1 MNKNPFFSVVIPTF
15 NQDSFLKKAINSV
28 LQQTFKDFE
37 IIIIDNN
44 STDNTEETVKYF
56 NLENIQYEK
65 ISNGGIIAKSRN
77 LGIKKAKG
85 KWIAF
90 LDSDD
95 DWESEKLDK
104 VYNIIKN
111 NSADVVSTNM
121 WIKEE
126 GKLKRKIYK
135 YGPFRTNF
143 YKILIKFGNR
153 ISTSASVVKKE
164 FLVKYNIMF
173 SEKSEIVTT
182 EDFDFFLNISRKN
195 ARFYFID
202 LPLGTHSVHQKSAS
216 SNFNKHNMALKHVLK
231 DHVFN
236 KQDFEPNKNKLWKE
250 VEGNYNLR
258 FVLQKIKIEKF
269 NISNFYLLV
278 KNLIKNPK
286 NSLIFLTRLIK
297 NKLLS
302 Y

>member
-95 DWESEKLDK
+95 DWNPRS
-104 VYNIIKN
+104 
-111 NSADVVSTNM
+111 
-121 WIKEE
+121 
-126 GKLKRKIYK
+126 
-135 YGPFRTNF
+135 
-143 YKILIKFGNR
+143 LIKF
-153 ISTSASVVKKE
+153 I
-164 FLVKYNIMF
+164 I
-173 SEKSEIVTT
+173 
-182 EDFDFFLNISRKN
+182 
-195 ARFYFID
+195 
-202 LPLGTHSVHQKSAS
+202 
-216 SNFNKHNMALKHVLK
+216 
-231 DHVFN
+231 
-236 KQDFEPNKNKLWKE
+236 
-250 VEGNYNLR
+250 
-258 FVLQKIKIEKF
+258 
-269 NISNFYLLV
+269 
-278 KNLIKNPK
+278 
-286 NSLIFLTRLIK
+286 
-297 NKLLS
+297 
-302 Y
+302 